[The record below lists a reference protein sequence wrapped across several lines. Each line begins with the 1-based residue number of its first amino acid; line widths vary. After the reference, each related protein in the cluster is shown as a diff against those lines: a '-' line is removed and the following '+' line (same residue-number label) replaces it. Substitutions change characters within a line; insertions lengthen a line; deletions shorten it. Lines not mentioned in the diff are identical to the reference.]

1 MKKSLSFIHRAN
13 KLATTE
19 IDLID
24 KARIQNILREYF
36 GVPALMDEVIYIEKK
51 TGKIGSPDPKI
62 YRSKEEVW
70 HDYFVQLPDLQIN
83 VLPKPTVVEI
93 DGDVHW
99 QNKKAIKRTN
109 ERNLHYEQAEITML
123 WFTRKEVRELSTAG
137 SPRPVD
143 PCRFSRPLGH
153 DPGFHP
159 GRARAAGLLR
169 PARDPDL
176 GGHRAPAPH
185 EEAEAP
191 LP

>member
-62 YRSKEEVW
+62 YRSKEEIW
-70 HDYFVQLPDLQIN
+70 HDYFVHLPDLLIK
-83 VLPKPTVVEI
+83 VLPKLSVVEV

-99 QNKKAIKRTN
+99 QNTKAVKRTN
-109 ERNLHYEQAEITML
+109 ARNMHYDNAKITMQPKL
-123 WFTRKEVRELSTAG
+123 KYLNISKSSG
-137 SPRPVD
+137 
-143 PCRFSRPLGH
+143 
-153 DPGFHP
+153 
-159 GRARAAGLLR
+159 
-169 PARDPDL
+169 
-176 GGHRAPAPH
+176 
-185 EEAEAP
+185 
-191 LP
+191 